1 MFFTAIVALVIAF
14 LPARGYRMDAVLYR
28 KYEGSPYL
36 DPHEEKTVAFK
47 DLPNRFPS
55 VRSLDFRNDEG
66 EYQDY
71 DNLYAMYLLY
81 NVGRYGIRIDPSTHR
96 LDIIRSKDAMDYAGA
111 AAKAAEDADEDS
123 KGFLRRLLF
132 RPRGKKIGE

>member
-1 MFFTAIVALVIAF
+1 MPGLRAAQ
-14 LPARGYRMDAVLYR
+14 
-28 KYEGSPYL
+28 
-36 DPHEEKTVAFK
+36 HECE
-47 DLPNRFPS
+47 R
-55 VRSLDFRNDEG
+55 DFRNDEG